1 VTYAEEPVSNQFIQ
15 IANSGQAVKS
25 TNYFDTVA
33 AARGQFFLSWNAGA
47 GRLLVPDSEKLTVRE
62 MRSADYVIVTSGC
75 WSERGGITAVE
86 LLSEDNSDTPFVVTL
101 PASQCDR
108 MLPATDSG
116 SAPYISVWTR
126 GGQELRLPGRFRHG
140 HELPCL
146 MAWESHEGTRLS
158 PMTTWR

>member
-1 VTYAEEPVSNQFIQ
+1 MSNQFIQ

-25 TNYFDTVA
+25 TNYFDTLA
-33 AARGQFFLSWNAGA
+33 AAGGQFFLSWNAGA

-75 WSERGGITAVE
+75 WSERGGIAAVE
-86 LLSEDNSDTPFVVTL
+86 LLFEDHSDTPFMLTL
-101 PASQCDR
+101 PACQYDR

-126 GGQELRLPGRFRHG
+126 GGQKLRLPGRLRHG

-146 MAWESHEGTRLS
+146 MAWESTKARVFHL
-158 PMTTWR
+158 